1 MFDPKYSNDPFLWEF
16 VLKALENMSKW
27 CDSAEHHLNREQ
39 SRTTDEQDILS
50 QIRQIEYLIS
60 KSRDIKIRG
69 RLDFEEDFDEI
80 KDIISAKTL
89 FNTDDHIQRMEEV
102 KNKVMSRLECLREKA
117 ADQEDSIDSASIVD
131 LAAR

>member
-1 MFDPKYSNDPFLWEF
+1 
-16 VLKALENMSKW
+16 MSKW
-27 CDSAEHHLNREQ
+27 CDSAEHHLAREH

-80 KDIISAKTL
+80 KAGV
-89 FNTDDHIQRMEEV
+89 FNAFWLESSDV
-102 KNKVMSRLECLREKA
+102 KEKLKDYNFCA
-117 ADQEDSIDSASIVD
+117 
-131 LAAR
+131 

>member
-1 MFDPKYSNDPFLWEF
+1 M
-16 VLKALENMSKW
+16 KALENMSKW

>member
-1 MFDPKYSNDPFLWEF
+1 
-16 VLKALENMSKW
+16 MSKW

-39 SRTTDEQDILS
+39 ARDCHEQDILS
-50 QIRQIEYLIS
+50 QIRQIEYLVS

-89 FNTDDHIQRMEEV
+89 FKTDDHIQRMEEV
-102 KNKVMSRLECLREKA
+102 KSRVMSRLESLRERA
-117 ADQEDSIDSASIVD
+117 AEQEDSIDEASIVD

>member
-1 MFDPKYSNDPFLWEF
+1 M
-16 VLKALENMSKW
+16 KALENMSKW

-39 SRTTDEQDILS
+39 SRNTDEQDILS

-102 KNKVMSRLECLREKA
+102 KNKVMSRLESLREKA
-117 ADQEDSIDSASIVD
+117 AEQEDSIDSASIVD